1 MNPAARPLGVAEMKR
16 LALGLL
22 VLMLAVLAVA
32 IVLEDRHPAWA
43 WVRAFAEAGSVG
55 AIADWF
61 AVTAL
66 FRHPLGLPIP
76 HTAIIPRNKDEIG
89 RALGAFVEQ
98 NFLTPENLA
107 RRFATV
113 DAAGAAVRWLS
124 SRRNSRRCARGI
136 CRLVPPMLDGL
147 DDAAF
152 RRLLDQAVLPQIERL
167 EVAPLAGRLLE
178 IMTLE
183 GRHQALLDQGLRSL
197 DGWLNENRTR
207 IREKFSEASRYTS
220 RIFDR
225 YVVDRFVDGIAAL
238 LHEIA
243 VDPEHEMRGRF
254 DEATRS
260 FILKLKESP
269 EYATKGR
276 DLLEEIIAHLRTE
289 SYYRSVWE
297 DLRGSIVADIAR
309 PSSVIVANLAE
320 ALAATARIVLADDRL
335 RARLDAWIRGAVET
349 LLIRHRHEIS
359 GLIAEVVAAWDADE
373 ISRKVEGE
381 IGRDLQYIRINGT
394 LVGGAAGV
402 LLHGLSLAL
411 SQ

>member
-1 MNPAARPLGVAEMKR
+1 M
-16 LALGLL
+16 
-22 VLMLAVLAVA
+22 
-32 IVLEDRHPAWA
+32 
-43 WVRAFAEAGSVG
+43 RAFAEAGSVG

-152 RRLLDQAVLPQIERL
+152 RRLLDQAVLPQLERL

-178 IMTLE
+178 IMTLD

-225 YVVDRFVDGIAAL
+225 YVVDRFVD
-238 LHEIA
+238 
-243 VDPEHEMRGRF
+243 
-254 DEATRS
+254 
-260 FILKLKESP
+260 
-269 EYATKGR
+269 
-276 DLLEEIIAHLRTE
+276 
-289 SYYRSVWE
+289 
-297 DLRGSIVADIAR
+297 
-309 PSSVIVANLAE
+309 
-320 ALAATARIVLADDRL
+320 
-335 RARLDAWIRGAVET
+335 
-349 LLIRHRHEIS
+349 
-359 GLIAEVVAAWDADE
+359 DAD
-373 ISRKVEGE
+373 RFPL
-381 IGRDLQYIRINGT
+381 DLILPQIVPAETDRRNLTAGLPENTTRYR
-394 LVGGAAGV
+394 GGY
-402 LLHGLSLAL
+402 GLPRLSSLT
-411 SQ
+411 